1 MKIRKIFKTALIIF
15 ICTVVF
21 SASAYAYLYTSLKS
35 DGSKADTKNE
45 SIPYYSL
52 PYNCGIMFAL
62 PEGGGCLMYLDFENS
77 NIQVYFTDLYTEG
90 RIRYGDYSVDY
101 TVELD
106 YKTIAGIIDRVGG
119 ITMDID
125 GETLRFTGIQVL
137 DIITETTESEDIKR
151 KIVSQILLQ
160 ISKNG
165 FSKEDFVY
173 IIENSGTDL
182 LVPDCFYWQDYIA
195 ELCEN
200 AVILN

>member
-15 ICTVVF
+15 ISTVVF

-35 DGSKADTKNE
+35 DDSKADTKEE

-52 PYNCGIMFAL
+52 PYNCGVMFAL
-62 PEGGGCLMYLDFENS
+62 PGGGGCLMYLDFEKS
-77 NIQVYFTDLYTEG
+77 SVQVYFTDSYDRE
-90 RIRYGDYSVDY
+90 RIRYGDYTVDY
-101 TVELD
+101 TVKLD
-106 YKTIAGIIDRVGG
+106 YELIAGIVDRVGG

-125 GETLRFTGIQVL
+125 GETLRLTGIQTV
-137 DIITETTESEDIKR
+137 DIITETPESDDIKR
-151 KIVSQILLQ
+151 KIISQILLQ